1 MINKN
6 TLKKENRICG
16 IKIGGSGPMSLLA
29 GIGVLGL
36 IFFTGLGVDR
46 QSAQT
51 VSMLQEDPL
60 VQAVQQAVQ
69 LAQKEE
75 SERACI
81 RLSKF
86 YNVGI
91 VLDPADPH
99 LNFKDPRVKILMKA
113 LYKTPPI

>member
-1 MINKN
+1 MTNLSAWKQ
-6 TLKKENRICG
+6 NRIRVLRTLFNENG
-16 IKIGGSGPMSLLA
+16 AIAGSGPMSLLA

-69 LAQKEE
+69 LGQKEE

-81 RLSKF
+81 YWRIDKHGHFTTTLSRRDF
-86 YNVGI
+86 Y
-91 VLDPADPH
+91 
-99 LNFKDPRVKILMKA
+99 
-113 LYKTPPI
+113 

>member
-1 MINKN
+1 MTNLNAWKQ
-6 TLKKENRICG
+6 NRIRVLRTLFNENG
-16 IKIGGSGPMSLLA
+16 AIAGSGPMSLLA

-60 VQAVQQAVQ
+60 VQAVQQAIQ
-69 LAQKEE
+69 LGQKEE

-81 RLSKF
+81 YWRIDKHGHFTTTLSRRDF
-86 YNVGI
+86 Y
-91 VLDPADPH
+91 
-99 LNFKDPRVKILMKA
+99 
-113 LYKTPPI
+113 

>member
-1 MINKN
+1 MTNLNAWKQ
-6 TLKKENRICG
+6 NRIRVLRTLFNENG
-16 IKIGGSGPMSLLA
+16 AIAGSGPMSLLA

-69 LAQKEE
+69 LGQKEE

-81 RLSKF
+81 YWRIDKHGHFTTTLSRRDF
-86 YNVGI
+86 Y
-91 VLDPADPH
+91 
-99 LNFKDPRVKILMKA
+99 
-113 LYKTPPI
+113 

>member
-1 MINKN
+1 MTNLNAWKQ
-6 TLKKENRICG
+6 NRIRVLRTLFNENG
-16 IKIGGSGPMSLLA
+16 AIAGSGPMSLLA

-69 LAQKEE
+69 LGQKEE

-81 RLSKF
+81 YWRIDKHGHFTTNLSRRDF
-86 YNVGI
+86 Y
-91 VLDPADPH
+91 
-99 LNFKDPRVKILMKA
+99 
-113 LYKTPPI
+113 